1 MPRRA
6 RRSNPVRRFARR
18 MRRLGKRSGL
28 RAPRAQLKHYNYTFK
43 LSPQSI
49 VSDLSGQ
56 QSVVIVNPANPIK
69 PILPSSLTLVG
80 SSLGSLVNALDWSA
94 SAVFKLSD
102 IANFTD
108 FTGMYDAYKI
118 NSVTVELQYLCNSAA
133 VNGSGILPTFYMY
146 WDQDDATPPPTL
158 KNILG
163 KQGVK
168 KFQPTSSRL
177 SRKFKFVPIAA
188 NVIQDTEAVL
198 ASAAIPTKSQWIDC
212 LAPNI
217 PHYAFKL
224 FAQDWLTPGANT
236 VVNVVRVHYTYN
248 VSFRSPLLCS

>member
-6 RRSNPVRRFARR
+6 RRANPVRRFARNL
-18 MRRLGKRSGL
+18 RRLGKRRGL
-28 RAPRAQLKHYNYTFK
+28 RAPRAQLKHYNYSFK
-43 LSPQSI
+43 LQPQSI
-49 VSDLSGQ
+49 ISDLSGQ
-56 QSVVIVNPANPIK
+56 QGVVIVNPANAVK
-69 PILPSSLTLVG
+69 PILPASLTLAG

-102 IANFTD
+102 IANFSD
-108 FTGMYDAYKI
+108 FTEMYDAYKI
-118 NSVTVELQYLCNSAA
+118 NSVTVELQYLSNSAA

-168 KFQPTSSRL
+168 KWQPSSNRL
-177 SRKFKFVPIAA
+177 TKRFKFVPLAA
-188 NVIQDTEAVL
+188 NVIQDAQQLSSV
-198 ASAAIPTKSQWIDC
+198 AIPTKSQWIDC
-212 LAPNI
+212 LAANV

-224 FAQDWLTPGANT
+224 FTQDWLTPGATNI
-236 VVNVVRVHYTYN
+236 VNVVRVHYTYN